1 MPNHAFE
8 DETALRNP
16 LQAWQKASELYVN
29 SVGCTLDTHLGDA
42 RSVIVS
48 QDDERLARLECDDIA
63 RLRNPAGASLGATRI
78 DSSGHG
84 WTSGGNWPESIGS
97 GKRWD
102 ELPAFATQTNLI
114 NIGPA
119 DYRPHEQSRQLHEDQ
134 FGASASD
141 HSNNEED
148 DAKGMPELETTEPK
162 ERRCSAEYVPVEDEP
177 KDGEDSA

>member
-48 QDDERLARLECDDIA
+48 QNDERLARLECDDIA

-78 DSSGHG
+78 DSSGHR

-97 GKRWD
+97 GKRSMNCPHS
-102 ELPAFATQTNLI
+102 LPKQTLSILAQQTIDRMNSLVNSMKTKLEPQPLTMSVGRRPLIAAT
-114 NIGPA
+114 
-119 DYRPHEQSRQLHEDQ
+119 
-134 FGASASD
+134 
-141 HSNNEED
+141 
-148 DAKGMPELETTEPK
+148 
-162 ERRCSAEYVPVEDEP
+162 
-177 KDGEDSA
+177 